1 MNSEEHPVWQTP
13 TEGPGT
19 TANMAADMQTELAN
33 ILDEVLV
40 LNGRGISLR
49 ADSRLMGAIP
59 ELDSMAVLSVL
70 EAIRDRLDVVIA
82 DDEIDGRM
90 FSTLGALTE
99 FVSARASA

>member
-1 MNSEEHPVWQTP
+1 MGSR
-13 TEGPGT
+13 
-19 TANMAADMQTELAN
+19 ALSMQTRLAQL
-33 ILDEVLV
+33 LDEVLV
-40 LNGRGISLR
+40 LNGRGVLLQ

-70 EAIRDRLDVVIA
+70 EAIRERFGVSIA

>member
-1 MNSEEHPVWQTP
+1 MPL
-13 TEGPGT
+13 EGPGLK
-19 TANMAADMQTELAN
+19 AIMAADMQKELAH
-33 ILDEVLV
+33 ILDDVLV
-40 LNGRGISLR
+40 LKGRGISLS
-49 ADSRLMGAIP
+49 AESRLMGAIP

-70 EAIRDRLDVVIA
+70 EAIRDRLDVTIA

>member
-1 MNSEEHPVWQTP
+1 
-13 TEGPGT
+13 
-19 TANMAADMQTELAN
+19 MAVDMQTELAR
-33 ILDEVLV
+33 ILDDVLA
-40 LNGRGISLR
+40 LEGRGVALR
-49 ADSRLMGAIP
+49 AESRLMGAIP

-70 EAIRDRLDVVIA
+70 EAIRDRLHVRIA

>member
-1 MNSEEHPVWQTP
+1 
-13 TEGPGT
+13 
-19 TANMAADMQTELAN
+19 MAADMQTELAR
-33 ILDEVLV
+33 ILDDVLV

-49 ADSRLMGAIP
+49 AESRLMGAIP

-70 EAIRDRLDVVIA
+70 EAIRDRLDVTIA